1 MKKFVSFFGILP
13 WFAALFLSVL
23 VAGCGGSGQAPILG
37 IGSGVATFVP
47 TVTSVA
53 PLPNAVGVPI
63 NTKVITAAF
72 SKAMDPSSL
81 SNSSFTLN
89 CPAGT
94 PVNGVVSYVA
104 ASNLAILTL
113 PAATNLPANTL
124 CTATV
129 TTGAKDTTGVPLAAS
144 FIWTFTTGSTS
155 DNTAPQITA
164 TTNAN
169 GAVGVAINAKGGAT
183 FSESMAPLTMT
194 NVNFAMKE
202 TVTNAPVAGTVS
214 YSGVNAVF
222 TPSANL
228 KNSTQYTL
236 TMKGGAGG
244 VTDLAGNPMASDYVW
259 SWTTGTLTDTTAPR
273 VTATINANGAV
284 GVAINTKAGATFSE
298 SMAPLTITNV
308 NFAMKETVTNA
319 PVAGTVSYSGVD
331 AVFIPL
337 ANLKNSTNYTLT
349 IKGGVG
355 GVTDLAG
362 NPMASDFVWSWT
374 TGALADTT
382 APTVIVVNPAEGA
395 VNVATTSTVN
405 ATFSEA
411 MDSLTINTS
420 SFTVGGVTGTVAF
433 NSASRIATF
442 TPLINLA
449 ANTIYTATVTTA
461 TKDLAGNALAVN
473 KVWSFTTAAA
483 PIVIAP
489 AINLGAASTFG
500 TFGGSAGM
508 TNTGIQTIL
517 NGDIGSIATGTS
529 MVTGF
534 HDSLDIYTE
543 TPANKGAV
551 NGKIYTC
558 TNSTTGPT
566 SAGPNAASCAIAT
579 QARLDAQAA
588 YLALVAMP
596 PGANPGA
603 NLANLT
609 LAPGVYTSPSG
620 SFLIEGGNLT
630 LDAQGNAN
638 AVWVFQMAT
647 TLTVGGPGAAAPQSI
662 ILAGGAQA
670 KNIYWQVGSFATIN
684 AAGGGTMVGTII
696 SQNGASFSTAGN
708 VNVVTLQGR
717 VISLGASVTL
727 VDTVIN
733 TP

>member
-1 MKKFVSFFGILP
+1 MKKFAGYFRILP
-13 WFAALFLSVL
+13 WFATFFLSIL
-23 VAGCGGSGQAPILG
+23 AAGCGGSGQAPILG
-37 IGSGVATFVP
+37 IGPDVATFVP

-53 PLPNAVGVPI
+53 PLPNAVGVAT
-63 NTKVITAAF
+63 NTKVFTAAF
-72 SKAMDPSSL
+72 SKAMDRDSL
-81 SNSSFTLN
+81 TSDSFTLN

-94 PVNGVVSYVA
+94 KVTGDVSYVA

-113 PAATNLPANTL
+113 PAATNLPANTP

-129 TTGAKDTTGVPLAAS
+129 TTAAKDTMGVPLAAN
-144 FIWTFTTGSTS
+144 FVWAFMTGGVS
-155 DNTAPQITA
+155 DTTAPRVTA

-169 GAVGVAINAKGGAT
+169 GALGVPVNTRAGAT
-183 FSESMAPLTMT
+183 FSEAMAPVTIN

-202 TVTNAPVAGTVS
+202 TVSGDAVSGSVS

-222 TPSANL
+222 TPSSNL
-228 KNSTQYTL
+228 KNLTNYTL
-236 TMKGGAGG
+236 TMKGGIGG
-244 VTDLAGNPMASDYVW
+244 VADLSGNPMS
-259 SWTTGTLTDTTAPR
+259 
-273 VTATINANGAV
+273 N
-284 GVAINTKAGATFSE
+284 
-298 SMAPLTITNV
+298 
-308 NFAMKETVTNA
+308 
-319 PVAGTVSYSGVD
+319 
-331 AVFIPL
+331 
-337 ANLKNSTNYTLT
+337 
-349 IKGGVG
+349 
-355 GVTDLAG
+355 
-362 NPMASDFVWSWT
+362 DFVWSWT

-382 APTVIVVNPAEGA
+382 APTVVLVNPVGLA
-395 VNVATTSTVN
+395 VNVAITSTVN

-411 MDSLTINTS
+411 MDPLTISNAT
-420 SFTVGGVTGTVAF
+420 FALKETVTNNPVTGTIAF
-433 NSASRIATF
+433 NAASRIATF
-442 TPLINLA
+442 TPLANLA
-449 ANTIYTATVTTA
+449 ANTSYTATVTTA
-461 TKDLAGNALAVN
+461 TKDLAANALAVD
-473 KVWSFTTAAA
+473 KVWSFTTAAT

-489 AINLGAASTFG
+489 AINLGAASSFG

-508 TNTGIQTIL
+508 TNTGIQTIV
-517 NGDIGSIATGTS
+517 NGDIGTIATGTS
-529 MVTGF
+529 MITGF

-543 TPANKGAV
+543 TPANIGTV

-588 YLALVAMP
+588 YLALAAMP

-630 LDAQGNAN
+630 LDAQGDAN

-670 KNIYWQVGSFATIN
+670 KNVYWQVGTFATIN

-696 SQNGASFSTAGN
+696 SKDGAAFSTADN
-708 VNVVTLQGR
+708 VNILTLEGR
-717 VISLGASVTL
+717 VLSLGASVTL
-727 VDTVIN
+727 VNTVIN
-733 TP
+733 KP